1 VGSLTCMCIV
11 KKTLEKHATP
21 VYLTPPTVTVT
32 IEQWQLITGRR
43 DERPC
48 AACGHAAVMPGNSP
62 ISVGFQKKNS
72 LCALRTLPDCL
83 CGNPNREGAGL
94 PALRGLSPQVWERTP
109 LGCIVKQM
117 TAGVSTTQNT
127 DTLQELSHCSGSPAT
142 GNALWFP

>member
-1 VGSLTCMCIV
+1 MKQGGLWVCVSKTVCGFLGMHV
-11 KKTLEKHATP
+11 YQKKKK
-21 VYLTPPTVTVT
+21 
-32 IEQWQLITGRR
+32 
-43 DERPC
+43 PC